1 MWIVKLFLL
10 LAQTTHLFL
19 LTCVLPHTPTGG
31 VTRIF
36 SLTPMLQLGME
47 RTSVQLH
54 LFKGPY
60 LRTLNQHS
68 YHSLGRIEKI
78 VKDCKVSYKQN
89 EFVNVWTL
97 IQSYEPL
104 GLASY
109 VNEIFQDGGA
119 PAQQCV
125 FRYVIHLPFK
135 NAIFRG
141 VEKRS
146 QVLMIE
152 VCCAE
157 MRDGD
162 KFLQQKKFSTFLR
175 ENVKSAQNI
184 FGGNAAWH

>member
-1 MWIVKLFLL
+1 M
-10 LAQTTHLFL
+10 
-19 LTCVLPHTPTGG
+19 
-31 VTRIF
+31 
-36 SLTPMLQLGME
+36 
-47 RTSVQLH
+47 
-54 LFKGPY
+54 
-60 LRTLNQHS
+60 
-68 YHSLGRIEKI
+68 
-78 VKDCKVSYKQN
+78 
-89 EFVNVWTL
+89 NVWTL